1 MPIHHRI
8 AAGDSVSS
16 LARRYGLMPETIW
29 DAPENGELRE
39 RREDMNTLLPGDVL
53 VIPDKRAAAIKRSTG
68 RAHRI
73 RVKGTLATLRMQV
86 CDFGEP
92 RASQDFVLTIGERV
106 IKGTTDA
113 KGILDVKVP
122 VLATEG
128 LLVIGEDG
136 HSIGLMFG
144 HLDPATELS
153 GVQQRLVNL
162 GYTCHDPAGELG
174 ESTQEALRA
183 FQRTH
188 DLEVSGELDDDT
200 RARLIELHDGVV
212 DSIPTGAS

>member
-1 MPIHHRI
+1 
-8 AAGDSVSS
+8 
-16 LARRYGLMPETIW
+16 
-29 DAPENGELRE
+29 
-39 RREDMNTLLPGDVL
+39 
-53 VIPDKRAAAIKRSTG
+53 
-68 RAHRI
+68 
-73 RVKGTLATLRMQV
+73 
-86 CDFGEP
+86 
-92 RASQDFVLTIGERV
+92 
-106 IKGTTDA
+106 
-113 KGILDVKVP
+113 
-122 VLATEG
+122 
-128 LLVIGEDG
+128 
-136 HSIGLMFG
+136 MFG